1 MDAKTKMNEEIRLPS
16 FDAGAR
22 DGLIDDGVA
31 PSLAPH
37 IAHALLQG
45 MMRGAQRVEGEG
57 GTVSS
62 KQIYT
67 GRSIRSWTTFRIR
80 PSLIPHTIPQR
91 AHPSTFCVPHAYRRR
106 PLRLLNPLPP
116 KVPFTHSQF
125 YPSSHFISITAAKV
139 QHDGRIRRRREVF
152 VLIGPFSKNATRACQ
167 KFKPPRFPF
176 HCFSFSFTV

>member
-91 AHPSTFCVPHAYRRR
+91 AYPSTFCVPHAYRRR

-116 KVPFTHSQF
+116 SQSAIHPLTILPLVSL
-125 YPSSHFISITAAKV
+125 YINYCGKS
-139 QHDGRIRRRREVF
+139 
-152 VLIGPFSKNATRACQ
+152 ATRRTDPTPKRGFCA
-167 KFKPPRFPF
+167 
-176 HCFSFSFTV
+176 HWTVF